1 MATTLAHFGAHHF
14 GGGPPDGVQL
24 SASFSTLSAG
34 DWITVGCAG
43 IDGDGLAEPDVSDNI
58 GGVYHKIADFTSSE
72 GADSFRYTVWRK
84 KALGGENSL
93 TALWPGSSNKSMVGY
108 TWAGPTQPDV
118 YVIDQGEATFDSS
131 AMVFTIASA
140 PNTNAESYVTLCAQ
154 GRVTPPGVGMSDPS
168 ATSGQGEELAGCV
181 QAYGL
186 GNADEGSNNTGQA
199 ITVTNGGG
207 NHPFYVVVLGIDT
220 SNDVEI
226 DALGELLIGGEVAL
240 DAPVPPADV
249 AGVGRLLLGGEALL
263 TLTGGDESLAGVG
276 RLFVGGSALLD
287 APVPSPPIP
296 ERAIANVIG
305 CGVYEVLAFT
315 RGGGEVVG
323 SLEFDNLAWGRVLDA
338 TSAATM
344 TIDGVSN
351 LGALERCCEL
361 IGSLNPWE
369 HELALYRQVPGSQQK
384 QRVWMGPITRMR
396 FPNESV
402 VIEALD
408 LSAWLQRRSLHQNHN
423 FTIANGDDL
432 IAMWVAWVE
441 DAMSVDNS
449 PGLFPHVLALSGILA
464 DRLTTIVEHNYA
476 ADPIAEIA
484 TTGIDWTT
492 IDRVMQA
499 GPVLPQPDFDAVDS
513 LPLLLDEAFRVAPE
527 IIVDGMS
534 MGNCW
539 LVNGGGAIAGV
550 PLTGEYGPDFPAT
563 PDHVAQPA
571 APDYAAI
578 EERFGRIE
586 QVVSETRILDQD
598 SVDDNAKT
606 RYDLTKEPVA
616 YITGGELLPTAP
628 LPINQIVPGAL
639 LRVKLNRACKP
650 IDVVMRIQQLSVS
663 ANADGSESVDIGLEP
678 IGTIANG

>member
-24 SASFSTLSAG
+24 SASFSALSAG

-43 IDGDGLAEPDVSDNI
+43 IDGDGLAEPVVSDNI
-58 GGVYHKIADFTSSE
+58 GGSYHKIADFTSSE

-84 KALGGENSL
+84 KALGGENAL

-118 YVIDQGEATFDSS
+118 YVISQGEATWDGS
-131 AMVFTIASA
+131 ARVFVIGSA
-140 PNTNAESYVTLCAQ
+140 PNTNAESYVSLCAQ
-154 GRVTPPGVGMSDPS
+154 GRVTPPGVGMSNPT

-181 QAYGL
+181 QTYGL
-186 GNADEGSNNTGQA
+186 GNADEGSNNTGDA

-207 NHPFYVVVLGIDT
+207 DHPFYVVVLGIDT

-226 DALGELLIGGEVAL
+226 DGVGELLIGGEVEVT
-240 DAPVPPADV
+240 APVPPADV
-249 AGVGRLLLGGEALL
+249 AGVGRILIGGDVAVE
-263 TLTGGDESLAGVG
+263 TTGGDENITGTG
-276 RLFVGGSALLD
+276 RLLIGGSTGLD

-296 ERAIANVIG
+296 ERAIANVVG
-305 CGVYEVLAFT
+305 CGVYEILAFT

-323 SLEFDNLAWGRVLDA
+323 SLEFADVAWGRALDA

-361 IGSLNPWE
+361 VGSLNPWE
-369 HELALYRQVPGSQQK
+369 HELAIYRQVPGSQQK

-408 LSAWLQRRSLHQNHN
+408 LSGWLQRRTLHANHN
-423 FTIANGDDL
+423 FVNIDL
-432 IAMWVAWVE
+432 IEMWVAWVE

-476 ADPIAEIA
+476 SDPIAEIA
-484 TTGIDWTT
+484 TTGIDWTV

-527 IIVDGMS
+527 IIVDGMA
-534 MGNCW
+534 MGDCW
-539 LVNGGGAIAGV
+539 LVNAGFSISGT
-550 PLTGEYGPDFPAT
+550 PGTGEYGPHFPAT
-563 PDHVAQPA
+563 PDHVEQPA

-578 EERFGRIE
+578 EAQFGRLE
-586 QVVSETRILDQD
+586 QVVSETRILDQP

-606 RYDLTKEPVA
+606 RYELTKRPVA
-616 YITGGELLPTAP
+616 YIAGGELLPTAP

-650 IDVVMRIQQLSVS
+650 VDAVMRIQQLTVT
-663 ANADGSESVDIGLEP
+663 ANSDGSESVDIGLEP